1 MTNLHSLCHGN
12 LVLNVNKLLWFN
24 KLSVRNTCTNN
35 WISYWNLIDLL
46 RSGNRFLNIGVC
58 VCSWTCF
65 TKNSVLIFKSVNL
78 ILHRP
83 TPIWG
88 VSEGAQ
94 KVEAGPRLVSL
105 SQHKE
110 PHPQYLFDRTAYMT
124 VCILYFILLFKSY
137 QINEQ
142 IQDVENSFA
151 CCILISFPV
160 HVIWFCH
167 NSMLFYF
174 ARNKTNLKL
183 VSVMWYILVIKYC
196 SNWK

>member
-1 MTNLHSLCHGN
+1 M
-12 LVLNVNKLLWFN
+12 
-24 KLSVRNTCTNN
+24 
-35 WISYWNLIDLL
+35 
-46 RSGNRFLNIGVC
+46 
-58 VCSWTCF
+58 CSWTCF
-65 TKNSVLIFKSVNL
+65 TKNSVLIFKSVIL

-94 KVEAGPRLVSL
+94 KVDAGPRLVSL

-151 CCILISFPV
+151 CCILISFSV

-167 NSMLFYF
+167 NSMVFYF
-174 ARNKTNLKL
+174 FRNKTNLKL
-183 VSVMWYILVIKYC
+183 VSLMWYILVIKYC
-196 SNWK
+196 SN

>member
-1 MTNLHSLCHGN
+1 M
-12 LVLNVNKLLWFN
+12 
-24 KLSVRNTCTNN
+24 
-35 WISYWNLIDLL
+35 
-46 RSGNRFLNIGVC
+46 
-58 VCSWTCF
+58 CSWTCF

-94 KVEAGPRLVSL
+94 KVDAGPRLVSL

-151 CCILISFPV
+151 CCILISFSV

-167 NSMLFYF
+167 NSMVFYF
-174 ARNKTNLKL
+174 VRIKTNLKL
-183 VSVMWYILVIKYC
+183 VSLMWYILVIKYC

>member
-1 MTNLHSLCHGN
+1 M
-12 LVLNVNKLLWFN
+12 
-24 KLSVRNTCTNN
+24 
-35 WISYWNLIDLL
+35 
-46 RSGNRFLNIGVC
+46 
-58 VCSWTCF
+58 CSWTCF

-94 KVEAGPRLVSL
+94 KVDAGPRLVSL

-151 CCILISFPV
+151 CCILISFSV

-167 NSMLFYF
+167 NSMVFYF
-174 ARNKTNLKL
+174 FRNKTNLKL
-183 VSVMWYILVIKYC
+183 VSLMWYILVIKYC
-196 SNWK
+196 SNWKWMFKQFANKIQIWPFLTADMHMTASLLIFFLLEKCKIFNVFKL